1 MGSSVVRSI
10 IALVPLMG
18 AAYEVW
24 WALDRAL
31 GRSLWA
37 QIGAVVLAYAAGG
50 VAYCLAAAAM
60 RMREIQ
66 DLVGILRRR
75 REPRETDLV
84 IDTEVADQ

>member
-1 MGSSVVRSI
+1 
-10 IALVPLMG
+10 MG

-37 QIGAVVLAYAAGG
+37 QIVAVVLAYVAGG
-50 VAYCLAAAAM
+50 AAYCLAAAAM
-60 RMREIQ
+60 RMRELK
-66 DLVGILRRR
+66 DLLNVLRHR

-84 IDTEVADQ
+84 IDAEGAE